1 MPLKLNNYKKINS
14 CRICSS
20 KKIKTIYN
28 FGLMP
33 IGNDLQKN
41 ILKSLKCKKYPLKLN
56 NCLKC
61 NHFQLSIS
69 INPKLLY
76 AKNYTYLTGVTKT
89 FKEHFENYS
98 KWIIKKCK
106 LKNNSLILDIGSNDG
121 TCLSFFKKKN
131 IKVLGI
137 DPAKKPSFI
146 ANKNKIPTLNQFFN
160 KKTAVQIENKYGKF
174 DFITSH
180 NVLAHTENIQEIFLS
195 IYDLLKKDA
204 YFCFE
209 IGYFKEVVK
218 NNLFDTIYHEH
229 LDYHHAKP
237 LVNLLQ
243 QIGFSVIDL
252 SVNKIQGGTLRLLLK
267 KTKFEI
273 SKKVIKFM
281 KNEKKFF
288 YKLNLKKKIKN
299 FEITLLKLNSQ
310 IIKEINKNRTIYA
323 YGSPTKASLL
333 LIKSKLNQNMIK
345 NSFEDNLLKCGK
357 YIPGSDIK
365 IISSKKIK
373 MSLKSVI
380 IILAWNFSKE
390 IEMKLKKLNMKDIKL
405 FIPLPKLNVKE
416 I

>member
-1 MPLKLNNYKKINS
+1 MLPNI
-14 CRICSS
+14 S
-20 KKIKTIYN
+20 KKIKKIYRSKDSRGSIISIVEEKMNNISIIKCTAQSIRSNHFHIKNWHFMYVLQGVMEYFFENKNKIFFIKLKNGDLVFTPPKELHATYFPAKTLLLVASKNKRDQKTYEKDTVRKKFIDFKNIKSIKVKTIYN

-41 ILKSLKCKKYPLKLN
+41 ILKSLKCKKYPLKLI

-195 IYDLLKKDA
+195 IY
-204 YFCFE
+204 
-209 IGYFKEVVK
+209 
-218 NNLFDTIYHEH
+218 
-229 LDYHHAKP
+229 
-237 LVNLLQ
+237 NLLR
-243 QIGFSVIDL
+243 
-252 SVNKIQGGTLRLLLK
+252 N
-267 KTKFEI
+267 
-273 SKKVIKFM
+273 
-281 KNEKKFF
+281 
-288 YKLNLKKKIKN
+288 
-299 FEITLLKLNSQ
+299 
-310 IIKEINKNRTIYA
+310 
-323 YGSPTKASLL
+323 
-333 LIKSKLNQNMIK
+333 
-345 NSFEDNLLKCGK
+345 
-357 YIPGSDIK
+357 
-365 IISSKKIK
+365 
-373 MSLKSVI
+373 
-380 IILAWNFSKE
+380 
-390 IEMKLKKLNMKDIKL
+390 
-405 FIPLPKLNVKE
+405 
-416 I
+416 